1 MRVANHVNA
10 HQHIEQY
17 RDLHTLDV
25 TKLSIVKIPVIQ
37 AGDTP
42 YIVMEGRFGSNNEN
56 QITLY
61 WGQKASGQWEIVSEK
76 LVTTGT

>member
-1 MRVANHVNA
+1 MYKRQVNT

-17 RDLHTLDV
+17 RDLHTLDA

-42 YIVMEGRFGSNNEN
+42 HLVMEGRFGSNNEN
-56 QITLY
+56 HITLY
-61 WGQKASGQWEIVSEK
+61 WAQQTSGQWHIVSEK